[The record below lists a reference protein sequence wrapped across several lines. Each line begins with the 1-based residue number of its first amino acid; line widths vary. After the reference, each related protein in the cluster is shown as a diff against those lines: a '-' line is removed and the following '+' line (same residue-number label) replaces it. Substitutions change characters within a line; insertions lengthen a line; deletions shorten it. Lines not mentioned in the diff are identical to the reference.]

1 MAVTIAK
8 PDKYAH
14 CHFRTYPDEK
24 HISNIALKISDSDN
38 YINIASSKED

>member
-8 PDKYAH
+8 PDKYAK
-14 CHFRTYPDEK
+14 C
-24 HISNIALKISDSDN
+24 ICCDSGN